1 MSILLV
7 VLSILVLVIGIPVG
21 YWLGIVS
28 IPGIWEMGGWPFMRI
43 LVTRYHAS
51 VEEFL
56 LIAVPFFIF
65 AGELMNRA
73 GLTDRLIRW
82 VNKLLGHFAG
92 GLSHVTIGGS
102 IIFAGMTG
110 AAVTDC
116 VAIGN
121 ILIPAMKKEG
131 YPPPYAAAVTA
142 AASIIGPIIPP
153 SIIMI
158 VYGHLTG
165 LSVIALFAAGFIPGL
180 VMGACLLALSMFIS
194 IRNKFPKNEKRAT
207 LKEIIHTSWSAVL
220 ALLTPVII
228 LGSALTGIAT
238 VTESA
243 AIAVGYV
250 IFVGMVVLKT
260 LKFKDLIPAAL
271 YTAKLTGVVF
281 LLLATAN
288 IFGWYVTRLG
298 VPNMVNVGLLSFTAK
313 PYVIL
318 MMVNVFLL
326 LVGMIM
332 DILPATMILI
342 PVLAPTVIGAG
353 IDPLHFAL
361 VFMVN
366 LNLGMITPP
375 YGMTLLT
382 ATRIAGCTYD
392 ATIKAILPFLAVEL
406 VTLALITF
414 FPWLVLVLPKALGL
428 YG

>member
-1 MSILLV
+1 MSVFLP
-7 VLSILVLVIGIPVG
+7 VLSILVLVIGIPIG

-43 LVTRYHAS
+43 LATRYHSA

-65 AGELMNRA
+65 SGELMNRA

-82 VNKLLGHFAG
+82 VNQLLGHFAG
-92 GLSHVTIGGS
+92 GLSHVTIGAS

-121 ILIPAMKKEG
+121 ILIPGMKREG
-131 YPPPYAAAVTA
+131 YPAPYAAAVTA

-165 LSVIALFAAGFIPGL
+165 LSVITLFSAGFIPGL
-180 VMGACLLALSMFIS
+180 LMGVCLLAISAYLSV
-194 IRNKFPKNEKRAT
+194 RNKFPKREKRASFT
-207 LKEIIHTSWSAVL
+207 EILHETGHAAL
-220 ALLTPVII
+220 ALLTPAII
-228 LGSALTGIAT
+228 LGSALSGVAT

-243 AIAVGYV
+243 AVAVGYV
-250 IFVGMVVLKT
+250 IFVGMFVFKT
-260 LKFKDLIPAAL
+260 LKLKDLIPAAL

-298 VPNMVNVGLLSFTAK
+298 IPDHVNNAIHAFTSN
-313 PYVIL
+313 PYTIL
-318 MMVNVFLL
+318 FLVNVFLVF
-326 LVGMIM
+326 VGMIM

-342 PVLAPTVIGAG
+342 PVLAPAVIKAG
-353 IDPLHFAL
+353 VDPLHFAL

-366 LNLGMITPP
+366 LNIGMITPP

-392 ATIKAILPFLAVEL
+392 ATIKAIIPFLAAEL
-406 VTLALITF
+406 TTLALITY
-414 FPWLVLVLPKALGL
+414 FPWLILVLPKAFGL